1 MAQIKKQ
8 TTDLL
13 LTSEQL
19 KKLEE
24 FQSRLAGFQAELV
37 SHTDEFDS
45 IIDRHYFNREN
56 GFLDDQQKNLQ
67 EVVILQSKVEKVAE
81 SLTKGSEELKS
92 FMKNIQKGIKA
103 EFPKEAVS
111 VAEAKGAAADTEI
124 PAAEEEKKLA
134 EVAEAAGEKE
144 AEKGPPAD
152 LPGAVKP
159 SAAAANLRD
168 TSLVIRDP
176 SGLMDEKTQGGEIS
190 IKRFIDELALREQ
203 KNRDTLYQI
212 NNQLKELFYN
222 RKLIG
227 YSATSMVFGRDKTL
241 AQLIE
246 DLKPIFLSDTV
257 RELLVQGRCVG
268 QDELD
273 NLRLACDE
281 KRELV
286 YLVA

>member
-8 TTDLL
+8 NTDII

-19 KKLEE
+19 KKLES
-24 FQSRLAGFQAELV
+24 FQSRLTDLQAELK
-37 SHTDEFDS
+37 SQADEFDG

-56 GFLDDQQKNLQ
+56 GFLDDQQKNLR
-67 EVVILQSKVEKVAE
+67 EVVVLQTRIEKMAE
-81 SLTKGSEELKS
+81 SLTKSSKELKS
-92 FMKNIQKGIKA
+92 FMMDIQKSIQT
-103 EFPKEAVS
+103 EFPEEAVR
-111 VAEAKGAAADTEI
+111 
-124 PAAEEEKKLA
+124 AAEEEKKVAELA
-134 EVAEAAGEKE
+134 ETAGEKE

-152 LPGAVKP
+152 SPDTVKP
-159 SAAAANLRD
+159 SAEAVSLKD

-176 SGLMDEKTQGGEIS
+176 GQLMDEKTQGGEIS
-190 IKRFIDELALREQ
+190 IKRFIEELALREP

-212 NNQLKELFYN
+212 NTQLKELLYN

-246 DLKPIFLSDTV
+246 DLQPIFLSDAV
-257 RELLVQGRCVG
+257 RELLVQARYVG

-273 NLRLACDE
+273 NLRLACDKE
-281 KRELV
+281 RELV

>member
-1 MAQIKKQ
+1 MTQIKKQ
-8 TTDLL
+8 NTDII

-19 KKLEE
+19 KKLES
-24 FQSRLAGFQAELV
+24 FQSRLTDLQAELK
-37 SHTDEFDS
+37 SQADEFDG

-56 GFLDDQQKNLQ
+56 GFLDDQQKNLR
-67 EVVILQSKVEKVAE
+67 EVVVLQTRIEKMAE
-81 SLTKGSEELKS
+81 SLTKSSKELKS
-92 FMKNIQKGIKA
+92 FMMDIQKSIQT
-103 EFPKEAVS
+103 EFPEEAVRA
-111 VAEAKGAAADTEI
+111 AEAEAAAADAET
-124 PAAEEEKKLA
+124 PAEEEEKKVAELA
-134 EVAEAAGEKE
+134 ETAGEKE

-152 LPGAVKP
+152 SSDTVKP
-159 SAAAANLRD
+159 SAEAVSLKD

-176 SGLMDEKTQGGEIS
+176 GQLMDEKTQGGEIS
-190 IKRFIDELALREQ
+190 IKRFIEELALREP

-212 NNQLKELFYN
+212 NTQLKELLYN

-246 DLKPIFLSDTV
+246 DLQPIFLSDAV
-257 RELLVQGRCVG
+257 RELLVQARYVG

-273 NLRLACDE
+273 NLRLACDKE
-281 KRELV
+281 RELV